1 MFHGLKYTSENKW
14 EMIWNSPANF
24 KWKKYCSTMH
34 FTGWQGN
41 VSYLDKEFAALN
53 VIWFVYLVLSLL
65 TKISD
70 CFSVK
75 VVSNIIY
82 VLKIKNHQT
91 NRCFGLWFK
100 LLLLVI
106 TYKRY
111 LSKGDGFGAVH
122 ILSDRYCLC
131 CFQMPVCCLNP
142 VCSSVG
148 RIHGYVYCKKKKKK
162 SDARHCFICLGD
174 FKNAFVYILLR
185 EMVS

>member
-1 MFHGLKYTSENKW
+1 
-14 EMIWNSPANF
+14 MIWNSPANF

-111 LSKGDGFGAVH
+111 LSKGDGFSAVH

-148 RIHGYVYCKKKKKK
+148 RIHGYVYCKKKKKNQM
-162 SDARHCFICLGD
+162 LGIAL
-174 FKNAFVYILLR
+174 FA
-185 EMVS
+185 